1 MTGKRARR
9 ARSDSIGQ
17 ETGSIGVLK
26 CRKQICS
33 ALLEAETELGEN
45 AVLRENDGTFGVVN
59 ARSGATVL
67 AAGTAASVI
76 KTRVTPIRPQ
86 IGKIVT

>member
-1 MTGKRARR
+1 MALTDLQR
-9 ARSDSIGQ
+9 
-17 ETGSIGVLK
+17 
-26 CRKQICS
+26 

-45 AVLRENDGTFGVVN
+45 ATLKESDGTFGVRN
-59 ARSGATVL
+59 AASNAVVL